1 MIASSGG
8 NGLRRLAVAA
18 LVGGLGLLVIPG
30 EPVAQAG
37 EPKQDAERAVCAD
50 AYRGAQLQMR
60 NGALRRARES
70 LLVCV
75 SDKCPAV
82 LQPDC
87 LRWLTEVEAA
97 TPTMAFAAKGVDG
110 KDVTD
115 VRVTMDGQPLRESL
129 DGKAVPVDPGTH
141 TLRFEHGGE
150 TPIDQ
155 QVVVRE
161 GEKSRVVTVSWAKV
175 VPSAEGGDRG
185 PGPAARS
192 NTAAWIFG
200 GLGAASLATFGVLGI
215 HGVTRRSD
223 LEKECFGRCSQSKI
237 DSVKTEFVIA
247 DVALGV
253 GIVSVGVATVLFLTG
268 GSAEKPARA
277 SFGVAPQRD
286 GAAASLSGRF

>member
-1 MIASSGG
+1 MSWMKRSTVTVLIGT
-8 NGLRRLAVAA
+8 LAIVA
-18 LVGGLGLLVIPG
+18 IPG
-30 EPVAQAG
+30 EQAALAG
-37 EPKQDAERAVCAD
+37 EPKQDAERALCAD

-75 SDKCPAV
+75 SDKCPSV

-115 VRVTMDGQPLRESL
+115 VRVTMDGQPLREAL

-141 TLRFEHGGE
+141 ALRFEHGGE
-150 TPIDQ
+150 APIDQ

-161 GEKSRVVTVSWAKV
+161 GEKSRVVTVSWAKA
-175 VPSAEGGDRG
+175 PPAGGALGEGG
-185 PGPAARS
+185 PAPAATS
-192 NTAAWIFG
+192 HTAAWVFG

-215 HGVTRRSD
+215 HGVARRSD
-223 LEKECFGRCSQSKI
+223 LEKECFGRCAQSKI

-253 GIVSVGVATVLFLTG
+253 GIVSVGIATVLFLTG
-268 GSAEKPARA
+268 APSAEKSARA
-277 SFGVAPQRD
+277 SLGVAPQRD
-286 GAAASLSGRF
+286 GAAAAISGRF

>member
-1 MIASSGG
+1 MTWMMRTTVTTLIGS
-8 NGLRRLAVAA
+8 LA
-18 LVGGLGLLVIPG
+18 LVAIPG
-30 EPVAQAG
+30 EHAAEAG
-37 EPKQDAERAVCAD
+37 EPKQDAERAACAD

-75 SDKCPAV
+75 SDKCPSV

-97 TPTMAFAAKGVDG
+97 TPTMAFAAKGIDG

-115 VRVTMDGQPLRESL
+115 VRVTMDGQPLREAL

-155 QVVVRE
+155 QIVVRE

-175 VPSAEGGDRG
+175 VPASGAGSDGA
-185 PGPAARS
+185 PPPAPTS
-192 NTAAWIFG
+192 HTAAWVFG
-200 GLGAASLATFGVLGI
+200 GVGVASLATFGVLGI
-215 HGVTRRSD
+215 HGVARRSD
-223 LEKECFGRCSQSKI
+223 LEKECFGRCAQSKI
-237 DSVKTEFVIA
+237 DSVKTEFAIA

-253 GIVSVGVATVLFLTG
+253 GIVSVGIATVLFLTG
-268 GSAEKPARA
+268 RPSTEQPARA

-286 GAAASLSGRF
+286 GGAASLMGRF